1 MRDLIEQLQAE
12 TDRLVAFR
20 RRAERLQADVDR
32 RDEKL
37 SAARRELAKIAE
49 VLEAR

>member
-20 RRAERLQADVDR
+20 RRAERLHAEIDQR
-32 RDEKL
+32 EEKL
-37 SAARRELAKIAE
+37 SAARRELRELDE

>member
-1 MRDLIEQLQAE
+1 MRDLIEQLRAE

-20 RRAERLQADVDR
+20 RRAERLHAEIDR

-37 SAARRELAKIAE
+37 SAARRELAEIAE
-49 VLEAR
+49 GLEAR